1 MSVQFLASFYRLI
14 YRKTQ
19 ITYKYP
25 RNLWE
30 IFTRTCAFENISMF
44 KNGNMFES
52 ARTFKIPNINVM
64 FIFSTTSANNNQ
76 ILKMYAYV
84 VILRHAS
91 TLRMINIQQ
100 IIYIKI

>member
-14 YRKTQ
+14 NRKTQ

-44 KNGNMFES
+44 KHGTIFES
-52 ARTFKIPNINVM
+52 ARNYKIPDINVLL
-64 FIFSTTSANNNQ
+64 IFSTTSANSNQ

-84 VILRHAS
+84 VILRNAF
-91 TLRMINIQQ
+91 TLRMINIQ
-100 IIYIKI
+100 